1 MTETSIPEALRQLAD
16 TGRTGAAAFDADG
29 VLWHGDI
36 SEDFARW
43 MVEEGHFDEALWPRY
58 QEVHARDPARG
69 YFEILSFYVG
79 MSKTDIRNC
88 VERFWHTGPER
99 RWLECTMATLRWVVE
114 LGFSVYTVSGT
125 PSLVLE
131 PLPAHLPVEMDG
143 ILALEMEFDA
153 DGLATGRSTGIPTV
167 GAGKAQRVSAEIE
180 APVLLSVGNSSLDIE
195 MLQLSER
202 MAWAINPDPALRAA
216 AEREG
221 WLITAA
227 EET

>member
-1 MTETSIPEALRQLAD
+1 MTGTSIPEALRQLAD
-16 TGRTGAAAFDADG
+16 TGRTGAALFDADG
-29 VLWHGDI
+29 VLWHGDV

-43 MVEEGHFDEALWPRY
+43 MMEEGHFDETLWPPY
-58 QEVHARDPARG
+58 EEIHTRDPARG
-69 YFEILSFYVG
+69 CFEILNFYVG
-79 MSKTDIRNC
+79 MSKTDIRDC
-88 VERFWHTGPER
+88 VERFWDTGPER

-167 GAGKAQRVSAEIE
+167 GAGKAQRVSAETE
-180 APVLLSVGNSSLDIE
+180 APVLLAVGNSSLDIE

-202 MAWAINPDPALRAA
+202 MAWAINPDPVLRAA

-221 WLITAA
+221 WLITAE

>member
-1 MTETSIPEALRQLAD
+1 MKNSGEAEALS
-16 TGRTGAAAFDADG
+16 GEAAPAP
-29 VLWHGDI
+29 L
-36 SEDFARW
+36 
-43 MVEEGHFDEALWPRY
+43 LL
-58 QEVHARDPARG
+58 RD
-69 YFEILSFYVG
+69 
-79 MSKTDIRNC
+79 C

-99 RWLECTMATLRWVVE
+99 RWLECTMAALRWVVE

-131 PLPAHLPVEMDG
+131 PLPTHLPVEMDG
-143 ILALEMEFDA
+143 ILALEIEFDA

-180 APVLLSVGNSSLDIE
+180 APVLLAVGNSSLDIE

-202 MAWAINPDPALRAA
+202 MAWAINPDPALRAT

>member
-1 MTETSIPEALRQLAD
+1 MTETPIPEALRQLAV
-16 TGRTGAAAFDADG
+16 TAGPGSAVFDADG
-29 VLWHGDI
+29 VLWHGDV
-36 SEDFARW
+36 SEDFVRW
-43 MVEEGHFDEALWPRY
+43 MVAGGHFDEALWPRY
-58 QEVHARDPARG
+58 EEVHARDPARG
-69 YFEILSFYVG
+69 CFEILSFYVG

-88 VERFWHTGPER
+88 EERFWQTGPER

-131 PLPAHLPVEMDG
+131 PLPTHLPVEMDG

-221 WLITAA
+221 WLITA
-227 EET
+227 EEG

>member
-1 MTETSIPEALRQLAD
+1 MTETSIPEALRRLAD
-16 TGRTGAAAFDADG
+16 TGQTGAAAFDADG
-29 VLWHGDI
+29 VLWHGDV

-58 QEVHARDPARG
+58 QEVHTRDPARG
-69 YFEILSFYVG
+69 CFEILSFYVG

-88 VERFWHTGPER
+88 VERFWQTGPER

-131 PLPAHLPVEMDG
+131 PLPAHLPVEMTG

-167 GAGKAQRVSAEIE
+167 GAGKAQRVSAETE
-180 APVLLSVGNSSLDIE
+180 APVLLAVGNSSLDIE
-195 MLQLSER
+195 MLQLSEHV
-202 MAWAINPDPALRAA
+202 AWAINPDPDLRAV

-221 WLITAA
+221 WIITAE

>member
-16 TGRTGAAAFDADG
+16 TGQTGAAAFDADG
-29 VLWHGDI
+29 VLWHGDV

-69 YFEILSFYVG
+69 CFEILSFYVG

-88 VERFWHTGPER
+88 VERFWQVGPER

-131 PLPAHLPVEMDG
+131 PLPAHLPVEMTG
-143 ILALEMEFDA
+143 ILALEMAFDA

-167 GAGKAQRVSAEIE
+167 GAGKAQRVSAETE
-180 APVLLSVGNSSLDIE
+180 APVLLAVGNSSLDIE
-195 MLQLSER
+195 MLQLSEHV
-202 MAWAINPDPALRAA
+202 AWAINPDPILRAA

-221 WLITAA
+221 WLITAE